1 MACCTSLT
9 TGAQILQVRTRAPR
23 RCSWLCGRPGFGVV
37 VCRGWPSGA
46 CIGGDIAWWRPP
58 PSPTRLWLFLFK
70 LAPMC
75 EVLRSWAEPLLC
87 LSSSL
92 TIFFLLSVGTNGR
105 TSAGEQLVNQISTRT
120 RAATKPAVIETND
133 IGYISPTEI
142 EV

>member
-1 MACCTSLT
+1 
-9 TGAQILQVRTRAPR
+9 
-23 RCSWLCGRPGFGVV
+23 
-37 VCRGWPSGA
+37 
-46 CIGGDIAWWRPP
+46 
-58 PSPTRLWLFLFK
+58 
-70 LAPMC
+70 MC

-92 TIFFLLSVGTNGR
+92 TIFFLLSAGTNGR
-105 TSAGEQLVNQISTRT
+105 TSAGEQLVDQISTRT